1 MKTLFRV
8 YYAVGDGDM
17 YFWADSEEQAKELAY
32 QQGMNREREVLADR
46 VWANNITMK
55 YRGYIVQE

>member
-8 YYAVGDGDM
+8 YYAIGDGDM
-17 YFWADSEEQAKELAY
+17 YFWADDTEQAKELAC
-32 QQGMNREREVLADR
+32 QQGMDREREVLVDR

-55 YRGYIVQE
+55 YRGYVVQE